1 MDARNPILELVA
13 WLDYAVSVHRVSGVV
28 EMHAVK
34 LADPSEEH
42 VSRVIELED
51 G

>member
-1 MDARNPILELVA
+1 VN
-13 WLDYAVSVHRVSGVV
+13 GVV

-34 LADPSEEH
+34 LADPDEQH
-42 VSRVIELED
+42 IARVIGGDGEPECYRCACELAQMVGIDLED

>member
-1 MDARNPILELVA
+1 VN
-13 WLDYAVSVHRVSGVV
+13 GVV

-34 LADPSEEH
+34 LIDPAELH
-42 VSRVIELED
+42 IPRVIHGDGPEEERCACELAQMVGIDLED